1 MTITKPAATASGIA
15 VATGLKAGPT
25 PKCKRIIDLASS

>member
-1 MTITKPAATASGIA
+1 MTATKPAAAPTGIV

-25 PKCKRIIDLASS
+25 PKTKQTLVLQSS

>member
-1 MTITKPAATASGIA
+1 MNTKTNAGIV

-25 PKCKRIIDLASS
+25 TQSIRTVVLQSSFGG